1 MPPNNVYVLP
11 NGQPTH
17 IVFPLEQ
24 VGLVHF
30 HNIFLPTQKAQ
41 VMPGN
46 LVGHL
51 AEEALLCDD
60 RVDARAPILTNVH
73 LGCVIEPADDHLKTR

>member
-11 NGQPTH
+11 HGQPTH
-17 IVFPLEQ
+17 IAFPLEQ

-46 LVGHL
+46 LVGNR
-51 AEEALLCDD
+51 AEEVLLCDE
-60 RVDARAPILTNVH
+60 RVNAGAPILINFH
-73 LGCVIEPADDHLKTR
+73 LSCVIDPADNHLRTR

>member
-11 NGQPTH
+11 RGQLTH
-17 IVFPLEQ
+17 IVLPLEQ

-30 HNIFLPTQKAQ
+30 HNIFLPTHKAG

-46 LVGHL
+46 LVGNL

-60 RVDARAPILTNVH
+60 RDDAGAPILTNFR
-73 LGCVIEPADDHLKTR
+73 LGCVIEPADDHQRTR